1 MSLFFLKASLKH
13 PCLRE
18 VAELRGMLDVYLEK
32 KNLRDHVYAI
42 TGTATREAHVTRRCG
57 APSTPQSLA
66 SLEVQ
71 YGNTYIYTTTF
82 PFQLFL
88 IQFTRSES
96 KGKRRLTA

>member
-1 MSLFFLKASLKH
+1 
-13 PCLRE
+13 
-18 VAELRGMLDVYLEK
+18 MLDVYLEK